1 MGTRLVASGGIWDL
15 GSLSQYEDSFA
26 EGDRGI
32 LDLELR
38 YAPPSIAV
46 QALEDAIRAAGVT
59 LTRSLE
65 VISGSTRLRIHFKK
79 EIAPLLVLAIAVGAA
94 IVIFAIL
101 ISWKLYQVDPA
112 LFSWQL
118 VLVIAMVITAFIVVI
133 VLVARKGKV
142 AAGPVVIGK

>member
-1 MGTRLVASGGIWDL
+1 MGTRLIASGGIFDL
-15 GSLSQYEDSFA
+15 ANLGQYEDSFA

-38 YAPPSIAV
+38 MVPSGSAV
-46 QALEDAIRAAGVT
+46 QSLEDAIRAAGVT

-65 VISGSTRLRIHFKK
+65 ITGGSSHLRIHFKK

-94 IVIFAIL
+94 IIIFAIL
-101 ISWKLYQVDPA
+101 ISWKLYKVEPT

-118 VLVIAMVITAFIVVI
+118 VLIIAMVIIAFIIVL
-133 VLVARKGKV
+133 VLVARKGRIAV
-142 AAGPVVIGK
+142 GPVEVGK